1 MTDEFDRD
9 DLPEDEALAP
19 EAEDLEAELAAA
31 RAEAEQ
37 WRDQALRAVAEAEN
51 VKRRTER
58 EMNDARAY
66 AITKFARDLLGVAD
80 SLQRALAAAP
90 QSDDA
95 GVQGLVTGLE
105 MTEKALLQ
113 AFEGNGLARV
123 APEPGERFDPNVHQA
138 MIEQPSDSVAAGCVV
153 QTFQPG
159 YSLFGRVVRPAMVA
173 VAAKGSGPKSDIG
186 AETQRQGAAAYAKAT
201 GGEGS

>member
-173 VAAKGSGPKSDIG
+173 VAAKGSGQ